1 VIPRRTVLGLVLVL
15 GLPAGCATLPTSGA
29 VVSEPRRSQASDP
42 GGAAIDP
49 DPPTAGASPSL
60 IIDGFLHAMAT
71 YQPGYPLA
79 RQYLTTAAKTS
90 WKPESGVLVYA
101 DGTAPTVTADKV
113 TMEVPLVG
121 MLGADGAFQVAAEGI
136 WSHDFG
142 LVKEQGE
149 WRISNP
155 QSGILISR
163 YLFASGFVRHDVF
176 FLDTTRTTLVPDAR
190 YVARGNR
197 SPGTVMRLLLSGPS
211 QWLSPAV
218 VTAVP
223 SPAMLIGAVSDNGS
237 GEISIPLSEVPASLA
252 ERSLMCAQ
260 IAEVL
265 RQLPDVTGFRLT
277 AQGAAVDITE
287 QRADGS
293 VPFTMADRY
302 DPLATLTSQ
311 LFAMSDGHLV
321 RAPDSF
327 GGQARV
333 VNGDFGT
340 HAWDATAVA
349 VGTDGVDAALLVGK
363 QIIKGTVDGQGTKSV
378 LARDG
383 LLRPQFSRDGG
394 LWTMTTS
401 GEVWRIDADHAV
413 QVAAPGLQGRT
424 VVAFR
429 ISPDGQRVAV
439 VSDRNGTRDVGLLR
453 IQHGTSY
460 VIDGWRSVPLLQDA
474 TPIVGAVDVGWSS
487 TTSITVLAGVGR
499 PADVVEVDIDGIV
512 LHDDGRSDTWS
523 ATSLVTSARG
533 SRKAVGDSS
542 GAVWLY
548 QDSFRWIRLSGKLV
562 APAYPG

>member
-1 VIPRRTVLGLVLVL
+1 MKRRTALSLVLAL
-15 GLPAGCATLPTSGA
+15 GLPAGCATLSTSGS

-42 GGAAIDP
+42 GAAAIDP

-60 IIDGFLHAMAT
+60 IIDGFLHAMAA
-71 YQPGYPLA
+71 YLPGYPAA
-79 RQYLTTAAKTS
+79 RQYLTAAAKTT

-101 DGTAPTVTADKV
+101 DGTEPTVTADKV
-113 TMEVPLVG
+113 RMEVPLVG
-121 MLGADGAFQVAAEGI
+121 MLGADGAFQAAREGM

-142 LVKEQGE
+142 LVKENGE

-155 QSGILISR
+155 QSGILMSR

-176 FLDTTRTTLVPDAR
+176 FLDSTRTTLVPDAR

-197 SPGTVMRLLLSGPS
+197 TPGTVMGLLLSGPS
-211 QWLSPAV
+211 QWLGPSV

-223 SPAMLIGAVSDNGS
+223 TAAVLIGNVSDS
-237 GEISIPLSEVPASLA
+237 GEITIPLSEVPANAA

-260 IAEVL
+260 IAALL
-265 RQLPDVTGFRLT
+265 RQLPDVTGFRIT

-293 VPFTMADRY
+293 VPLSMADRY

-321 RAPDSF
+321 RAPDTF

-340 HAWDATAVA
+340 QTWEATAVA
-349 VGTDGVDAALLVGK
+349 VGTDGVAAALLVGK

-378 LARDG
+378 LTRDG
-383 LLRPQFSRDGG
+383 MLRPQFSRDGG
-394 LWTMTTS
+394 LWTMTAS
-401 GEVWRIDADHAV
+401 GEVWRIDGEHAV

-429 ISPDGQRVAV
+429 ISPDGQRIAV
-439 VSDRNGTRDVGLLR
+439 VSERNGTREVGLLR
-453 IQHGTSY
+453 IQHGTSD
-460 VIDGWRSVPLLQDA
+460 VVDGWRSVPLLQDA

-487 TTSITVLAGVGR
+487 TTSITVLAGIER
-499 PADVVEVDIDGIV
+499 PADVVEVDIDGVV

-523 ATSLVTSARG
+523 ATSLVVSARG
-533 SRKAVGDSS
+533 SRKAVGDST

-548 QDSFRWIRLSGKLV
+548 LDSFRWIRLAGKLT

>member
-1 VIPRRTVLGLVLVL
+1 
-15 GLPAGCATLPTSGA
+15 
-29 VVSEPRRSQASDP
+29 
-42 GGAAIDP
+42 
-49 DPPTAGASPSL
+49 
-60 IIDGFLHAMAT
+60 MAT
-71 YQPGYPLA
+71 YQAGYPLA
-79 RQYLTTAAKTS
+79 RQYLTTPAKTT

-101 DGTAPTVTADKV
+101 DGTAPTVTADTV
-113 TMEVPLVG
+113 TMEVPVVG
-121 MLGADGAFQVAAEGI
+121 MLGADGAFQAAAEGM

-163 YLFASGFVRHDVF
+163 YLFASGFARHDVF
-176 FLDTTRTTLVPDAR
+176 FLDSTRTTLVPDAR

-197 SPGTVMRLLLSGPS
+197 TPGTVMRLLLSGPS

-223 SPAMLIGAVSDNGS
+223 SPAVLIGAVSDNGS
-237 GEISIPLSEVPASLA
+237 GEITIPLSEVPASNA
-252 ERSLMCAQ
+252 EQSLMCAQ

-293 VPFTMADRY
+293 VPLSMADRY

-340 HAWDATAVA
+340 QTWEATAVA

-394 LWTMTTS
+394 LWTMTRS

-533 SRKAVGDSS
+533 SRKAVGDST

-548 QDSFRWIRLSGKLV
+548 QDSFRWIRLSGKLI